1 MKTALE
7 TIPHTRR
14 RNPFAQGAGPLP
26 IELLEKVEAGGRL
39 DLEEAVRLYGS
50 DDLLLLG
57 QMANTVKERKSG
69 NKVYYIVNRHV
80 NYTNVC
86 KNRCRFCAFSKE
98 ENQAGG
104 YTMSVEEALEKAEG
118 VVEQGAT
125 EIHVVGGLHPH
136 LGLDYYLKMLS
147 LLHEKFPSVHL
158 QAFTAVEVAHIAQ
171 RAGLSVRDTLK
182 ELAQAGLDSL
192 PGGGAEVF
200 SPRIRKELCPDKL
213 SGEDWLAVMRQ
224 AHGLGLRSNATM
236 LYGHLETPI
245 ERIRH
250 LLALRDLQDETGGF
264 MSFIP
269 LAFHSDNTFL
279 QGLPRTTA
287 DLDLKTLAIS
297 RLLLDNFPHIKAFWV
312 MLGVKLAQVSLSF
325 GVDDIDGTVIQEKIT
340 HSAGADTPEE
350 LSVGEIVRLIEEA
363 GREPVERDTLYRR
376 VLRPRGRLGSDWRI
390 EGDL

>member
-7 TIPHTRR
+7 TVPHTRR
-14 RNPFAQGAGPLP
+14 HKPSAQGAGPLP
-26 IELLEKVEAGGRL
+26 VELLEKVEAGGRL

-50 DDLLLLG
+50 NDLLLLG

-69 NKVYYIVNRHV
+69 NKVYYIVNRHI

-104 YTMSVEEALEKAEG
+104 YTMSVEEVLEKAEG

-125 EIHVVGGLHPH
+125 EVHVVGGLHPH

-147 LLHEKFPSVHL
+147 RLHEKFPSVHL

-213 SGEDWLAVMRQ
+213 SGEDWLTVMRQ

-287 DLDLKTLAIS
+287 DLDLRTLAIS

-376 VLRPRGRLGSDWRI
+376 VVRPRGRLGSDWRI
-390 EGDL
+390 ED

>member
-1 MKTALE
+1 MKTVLLIRPSKGGHE
-7 TIPHTRR
+7 THLRR
-14 RNPFAQGAGPLP
+14 
-26 IELLEKVEAGGRL
+26 ILEKVEDGERL
-39 DLEEAVRLYGS
+39 GLEEAVRLYEC

-57 QMANTVKERKSG
+57 QMANKIKGKKSA
-69 NKVYYIVNRHV
+69 NRIYYIVNRHI
-80 NYTNVC
+80 NYTNIC

-98 ENQAGG
+98 ENQDGG
-104 YTMSVEEALEKAEG
+104 YAMGVEEVLAEAEG

-125 EIHVVGGLHPH
+125 EIHIVGGLHPQ

-147 LLHEKFPSVHL
+147 CLRERFPSIHL
-158 QAFTAVEVAHIAQ
+158 QAFTAVEVAHIAE
-171 RAGLSVRDTLK
+171 RAGLSVKDTLK
-182 ELAQAGLDSL
+182 ELVQAGLDSL

-213 SGEDWLAVMRQ
+213 SGKDWLAVMRQ
-224 AHGLGLRSNATM
+224 AHKLGLRSNATM
-236 LYGHLETPI
+236 LYGHLETPL
-245 ERIRH
+245 ERIKH
-250 LLALRDLQDETGGF
+250 LLALRELQDDTGGF

-279 QGLPRTTA
+279 RGLPRTTA
-287 DLDLKTLAIS
+287 NLDLKTLAIS

-350 LSVGEIVRLIEEA
+350 LSVEELVALIEEA
-363 GREPVERDTLYRR
+363 GREPVERDTLYRK
-376 VLRPRGRLGSDWRI
+376 VIRPEGKLGPDWHI
-390 EGDL
+390 EN

>member
-7 TIPHTRR
+7 TVPRTRG
-14 RNPFAQGAGPLP
+14 PKPSAQGAGPLP
-26 IELLEKVEAGGRL
+26 VKLLEKVEAGGRL
-39 DLEEAVRLYGS
+39 GLEEAVGLYGS

-69 NKVYYIVNRHV
+69 NKVYYIVNRHI

-104 YTMSVEEALEKAEG
+104 YTMSVEEVLEKAEG
-118 VVEQGAT
+118 VVGQGAT
-125 EIHVVGGLHPH
+125 EVHVVGGLHPH

-147 LLHEKFPSVHL
+147 RLHEKFPGVHL
-158 QAFTAVEVAHIAQ
+158 QAFTAVEAAHIAQ

-182 ELAQAGLDSL
+182 ELVQAGLDSL

-200 SPRIRKELCPDKL
+200 SQRIRKELCPDKL

-224 AHGLGLRSNATM
+224 AHELGLRSNATM
-236 LYGHLETPI
+236 LYGHLETPV

-287 DLDLKTLAIS
+287 DLDLRTLAIS
-297 RLLLDNFPHIKAFWV
+297 RLLLDNFPHVKAFWV

-376 VLRPRGRLGSDWRI
+376 VLRPWGRLGPDWRI

>member
-7 TIPHTRR
+7 TVPHTRR
-14 RNPFAQGAGPLP
+14 HKPFVQGAGPLP
-26 IELLEKVEAGGRL
+26 VELLEKVEAGGRL
-39 DLEEAVRLYGS
+39 TLEEAVGLYGS

-104 YTMSVEEALEKAEG
+104 YTMSVEEVLEKAEG
-118 VVEQGAT
+118 VVGQGAT

-147 LLHEKFPSVHL
+147 RLHEKFPSVHL
-158 QAFTAVEVAHIAQ
+158 QAFIAVEVAHIAQ

-182 ELAQAGLDSL
+182 ELVQAGLDSL

-236 LYGHLETPI
+236 LYGHLETPV

-250 LLALRDLQDETGGF
+250 LLALRGLQDETWGF

-287 DLDLKTLAIS
+287 DLDLRTLAIS
-297 RLLLDNFPHIKAFWV
+297 RLLLDNFPHVKAFWV

-390 EGDL
+390 EN

>member
-1 MKTALE
+1 
-7 TIPHTRR
+7 
-14 RNPFAQGAGPLP
+14 
-26 IELLEKVEAGGRL
+26 
-39 DLEEAVRLYGS
+39 
-50 DDLLLLG
+50 
-57 QMANTVKERKSG
+57 
-69 NKVYYIVNRHV
+69 
-80 NYTNVC
+80 
-86 KNRCRFCAFSKE
+86 
-98 ENQAGG
+98 
-104 YTMSVEEALEKAEG
+104 
-118 VVEQGAT
+118 
-125 EIHVVGGLHPH
+125 
-136 LGLDYYLKMLS
+136 
-147 LLHEKFPSVHL
+147 
-158 QAFTAVEVAHIAQ
+158 
-171 RAGLSVRDTLK
+171 
-182 ELAQAGLDSL
+182 
-192 PGGGAEVF
+192 
-200 SPRIRKELCPDKL
+200 
-213 SGEDWLAVMRQ
+213 
-224 AHGLGLRSNATM
+224 M

-269 LAFHSDNTFL
+269 LAFHSGNTFL

-390 EGDL
+390 EN

>member
-7 TIPHTRR
+7 TVPHTRR
-14 RNPFAQGAGPLP
+14 HKPFAQGAGPLP
-26 IELLEKVEAGGRL
+26 VELLEKVEAGGRL

-104 YTMSVEEALEKAEG
+104 YTMSVEEVLEKAEG

-125 EIHVVGGLHPH
+125 EVHLVGGLHPQ

-147 LLHEKFPSVHL
+147 HLHEKFPSVHL

-182 ELAQAGLDSL
+182 ELVQAGLDSL

-269 LAFHSDNTFL
+269 LAFHSGNTFL

-390 EGDL
+390 EN

>member
-1 MKTALE
+1 MKTTLAIGSYTGGQE
-7 TIPHTRR
+7 V
-14 RNPFAQGAGPLP
+14 PLRKV
-26 IELLEKVEAGGRL
+26 LEKVEEGERL
-39 DLEEAVRLYGS
+39 GLEEAVRLYES
-50 DDLLLLG
+50 DELLLLG
-57 QMANTVKERKSG
+57 QMATTVKERKNG
-69 NKVYYIVNRHV
+69 NRVYYIVNRHI

-104 YTMSVEEALEKAEG
+104 YTMGVEEVLEKAEG

-125 EIHVVGGLHPH
+125 EIHIVGGLHPQ

-147 LLHEKFPSVHL
+147 RLHERFPRVHL

-182 ELAQAGLDSL
+182 ELVQAGLDSL

-200 SPRIRKELCPDKL
+200 SSRIRKELCPDKL
-213 SGEDWLAVMRQ
+213 SGEGWLAVMRQ
-224 AHGLGLRSNATM
+224 AHELGLRSNATM
-236 LYGHLETPI
+236 LYGHLETPV

-250 LLALRDLQDETGGF
+250 LLALRELQDETGGF

-287 DLDLKTLAIS
+287 NLDLKTLAIG

-325 GVDDIDGTVIQEKIT
+325 GVDDIDGTVIQERIT

-350 LSVGEIVRLIEEA
+350 LSVEEIVRLIGEA
-363 GREPVERDTLYRR
+363 GREPVERDTLYRK
-376 VLRPRGRLGSDWRI
+376 VLRPHGRLGPDWHI
-390 EGDL
+390 EN

>member
-1 MKTALE
+1 MKKTLNSSSLKD
-7 TIPHTRR
+7 IYK
-14 RNPFAQGAGPLP
+14 
-26 IELLEKVEAGGRL
+26 KVVDGERL
-39 DLEEAVRLYGS
+39 SREDGLRLYASNDVLQIGH
-50 DDLLLLG
+50 
-57 QMANTVKERKSG
+57 MANIVRERKNA
-69 NKVYYIVNRHV
+69 NKTFYIVNRHI
-80 NYTNVC
+80 NYSNVC
-86 KNRCRFCAFSKE
+86 KNQCKFCAFSKE
-98 ENQAGG
+98 EGEDGSYAMGVDEVMN
-104 YTMSVEEALEKAEG
+104 EADG

-125 EIHVVGGLHPH
+125 EIHIVGGLHPK
-136 LGLDYYLKMLS
+136 LGFDYYLEMLGR
-147 LLHEKFPSVHL
+147 LHERYPQVHL
-158 QAFTAVEVAHIAQ
+158 QAFTAVEIAHLAE
-171 RAGLSVRDTLK
+171 RAGLSLRDTLTA
-182 ELAQAGLDSL
+182 LRRAGLGSI

-269 LAFHSDNTFL
+269 LAFHSGNTFL

-390 EGDL
+390 EN